1 MVTESVKILD
11 NKMKIENQKTI
22 KEKQA
27 GTKYVSKQICS
38 NPK

>member
-1 MVTESVKILD
+1 MVTESVKIPD
-11 NKMKIENQKTI
+11 KKMKIENQKTI

-27 GTKYVSKQICS
+27 GAKCVSKQTCS